1 LFWFFGLTFGLLEA
15 VTSRFSILFSTRPA
29 NTPNIDGIFYLD
41 LARAFLNHD
50 WNSVV
55 NAYWS
60 PLYGCLLGAGLWL
73 ARASPYWESTVA
85 HAVNL
90 VIFAASMAAFEF
102 FLRELCRHRMVSSVG
117 EGMQPLPKW
126 AMQVFGYS
134 LCIYA
139 GLVWISVA
147 AVTPDQCVALVMYL
161 AGGLLLRMQREQ
173 AGWASYALLGVLL
186 GVGYLIKA
194 ALFPLGLV
202 ALAATPFLAT
212 RASVGKR
219 LGRALVTALTFAIV
233 ASPLVIALSH
243 AKGRFT
249 FGDTGKIA
257 YAEMVDGLPGNVLW
271 QGEGNLGTPKH
282 PVRKI
287 ATNPSVFEFA
297 MPVGGTYPPWNDP
310 SYWLDGLKTRLDI
323 GGQLHLLVG
332 SVHAYSG
339 FILEQGGL
347 VVAFIALFVLDAKR
361 YSFWRET
368 LAAWPGWFAAIAGI
382 GMFALV
388 LVESRY
394 VASFLVIAGLS
405 AMAGIRLL
413 PSVGTRRFV
422 IGLAA
427 AVAALNL
434 FVVASLAAR
443 NLPSSLLRPRN
454 AHWEVAQALTRRGI
468 GPGDTV
474 ATIIDHRLGDYW
486 AHLAGTRIVE
496 EIPIE
501 EMPKVASL
509 RPEERAA
516 LIPTLQQPGAKAI
529 VTTPAPPDGTGFRW
543 EQLGNTEYFMAPLTE
558 GKAR

>member
-15 VTSRFSILFSTRPA
+15 VTSRFSILFPVRPA
-29 NTPNIDGIFYLD
+29 NTPNIDGVFYLD

-60 PLYGCLLGAGLWL
+60 PLYAGLLGAGLWL
-73 ARASPYWESTVA
+73 ARASLYWESTIA

-90 VIFAASMAAFEF
+90 AIFAASMAAFEF
-102 FLRELCRHRMVSSVG
+102 FLRELCRHRMVLSEG
-117 EGMQPLPKW
+117 EGVQPLPDW
-126 AMQVFGYS
+126 AMQMFGYS

-147 AVTPDQCVALVMYL
+147 AVTPDQCVAVVIYL
-161 AGGLLLRMQREQ
+161 AGGLLLRMHREK
-173 AGWASYALLGVLL
+173 AGWAWYALLGVLL

-202 ALAATPFLAT
+202 TLAATPFLAT
-212 RASVGKR
+212 RESVGKR
-219 LGRALVTALTFAIV
+219 LGRALVAALTFAIV
-233 ASPLVIALSH
+233 ASPLVVALSH

-287 ATNPSVFEFA
+287 AANPSVFEFA

-310 SYWLDGLKTRLDI
+310 SYWLDGLKTRVDI

-332 SVHAYSG
+332 SAHAYSG
-339 FILEQGGL
+339 FILEQGGF
-347 VVAFIALFVLDAKR
+347 VVAFIALSVLDAKR
-361 YSFWRET
+361 YSFWREA
-368 LAAWPGWFAAIAGI
+368 LAAWPGWIAAVAGI

-394 VASFLVIAGLS
+394 AASFLVIAGLS
-405 AMAGIRLL
+405 GMAGIRLL

-422 IGLAA
+422 VGLAWA
-427 AVAALNL
+427 IAALNL
-434 FVVASLAAR
+434 FAVASLAAR

-454 AHWEVAQALTRRGI
+454 VQWEVAQALAHRGI
-468 GPGDTV
+468 RPGDTV

-486 AHLAGTRIVE
+486 AHLAGAKIVE
-496 EIPIE
+496 EIPFE
-501 EMPKVASL
+501 EMPKL
-509 RPEERAA
+509 AA
-516 LIPTLQQPGAKAI
+516 LNQEAHATLVSTLGQPGARAI
-529 VTTPAPPDGTGFRW
+529 VTTPAPPEGTGFHW
-543 EQLGNTEYFMAPLTE
+543 ERLGHTDYFIASLVP
-558 GKAR
+558 GNQP